1 MQTDP
6 QISFQNMDPSPAVET
21 RIREKISEL
30 EKFHPRIT
38 GCTVVV
44 TAPHRSGQKG
54 QTYDIRV
61 QIDVP
66 GKNLVVNRD
75 PGINHAH
82 EDILV
87 AVRDSFDEARRILE
101 DHVRVQ
107 SGHRSKAHPETE
119 HGQIDRLFPAEG
131 YGFIRTGD
139 DSDIYFQFDS
149 LTKQDMS
156 ALNVDDSVRFKRQDG
171 EKGPFAIHVTPISK

>member
-21 RIREKISEL
+21 RIREKIDEL
-30 EKFHPRIT
+30 EKFYPRIT
-38 GCTVVV
+38 GCSVVV
-44 TAPHRSGQKG
+44 QAPHRSGHKG

-61 QIDVP
+61 RLDVP
-66 GKNLVVNRD
+66 GKNLVVTRD
-75 PGINHAH
+75 PGVNHAH
-82 EDILV
+82 EDGYV

-101 DHVRVQ
+101 DHVRLQ
-107 SGHRSKAHPETE
+107 SGHRSKPHPETE

-131 YGFIRTGD
+131 YGFIRTED
-139 DSDIYFQFDS
+139 DSDIYFQSDS

-156 ALNVDDSVRFKRQDG
+156 VLNVDDPVRFKRQDG